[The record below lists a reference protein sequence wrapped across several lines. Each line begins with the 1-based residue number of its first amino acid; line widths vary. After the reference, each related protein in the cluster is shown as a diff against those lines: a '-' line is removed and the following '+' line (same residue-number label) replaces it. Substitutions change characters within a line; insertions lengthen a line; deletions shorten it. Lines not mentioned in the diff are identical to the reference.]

1 MIGSTVGDYRV
12 TEKLGAGG
20 FGVVYKAVH
29 RMLEQEVAI
38 KTLDPILTRDPK
50 FRQRFFDEAR
60 TQARL
65 KHPNIVVLHN
75 FFEYDG
81 QYFIVMEYVEGV
93 NLAGGQFAR
102 TLSDLIKPG
111 PIPEPRIIAIARQ
124 ILDGVGCA
132 HEHGVLHRDIK
143 PLNVLLTEK
152 GLVKIADFGIAK
164 IVGGDTSVSVSGTRV
179 GTAPYMSP
187 EQVLNEPLTRA
198 SDIYSLG
205 ITLYEMAVGE
215 IPFKA
220 TSTES
225 IEKQH
230 LYAPPPP
237 LRKRN
242 PWISENFEAVVL
254 KALAKKPEE
263 RFQTCEEF
271 SAALEGRGTAPQPR
285 PVSQLEVTRP
295 EPPAPRSELSTP
307 RSSPVDSRDPASRN
321 RRRAGLYIGL
331 AAAAI
336 AAAVGI
342 GLLLRPKQAPLPES
356 GPARV
361 EMPELAGMA
370 LADVQDAVRQR
381 GLVLVGVDSILTD
394 DVAKGRVVSFSP
406 GAGTSVMRGD
416 SVRITYSW
424 GRKTCPDCST
434 PRNKTARFCTKCG
447 YKF

>member
-1 MIGSTVGDYRV
+1 MIGSTVGDYRI

-29 RMLEQEVAI
+29 RMLDQEVAI
-38 KTLDPILTRDPK
+38 KTLDPILTRDPR

-75 FFEYDG
+75 FFEHDS
-81 QYFIVMEYVEGV
+81 QYFIVMEYVEGMS
-93 NLAGGQFAR
+93 LPGGHCAR
-102 TLSDLIKPG
+102 TLAELIKPG
-111 PIPEPRIIAIARQ
+111 PIPESRILALARQ
-124 ILDGVGCA
+124 ILDGVACA

-143 PLNVLLTEK
+143 PLNVLLTER

-164 IVGGDTSVSVSGTRV
+164 IVGGETSVSVSGTRV

-205 ITLYEMAVGE
+205 ITLYEMATGE
-215 IPFKA
+215 IPFKS

-230 LYAPPPP
+230 LYSPPPS

-242 PWISENFEAVVL
+242 PWVSENLEAVVL
-254 KALAKKPEE
+254 KALAKKPED
-263 RFQTCEEF
+263 RFQSCAELA
-271 SAALEGRGTAPQPR
+271 AALEGRSVAPISQPM
-285 PVSQLEVTRP
+285 PQLDVTRP
-295 EPPAPRSELSTP
+295 EPPAPGLTPGVSRSARP
-307 RSSPVDSRDPASRN
+307 
-321 RRRAGLYIGL
+321 RAGLFIGL

-336 AAAVGI
+336 ALAVGV
-342 GLLLRPKQAPLPES
+342 GLLLRPKPEAV
-356 GPARV
+356 PVRPV
-361 EMPELAGMA
+361 HLEMPDLAG
-370 LADVQDAVRQR
+370 LAFSDARSTILGR
-381 GLVLVGVDSILTD
+381 GLTLAKTDSTLTD
-394 DVAKGRVVSFSP
+394 DVDKGTVVSFSP
-406 GAGTSVMRGD
+406 AAGADVKRGD
-416 SVRITYSW
+416 SVRVTYSW
-424 GRKTCPDCST
+424 GRKTCPDCGT
-434 PRNKTARFCTKCG
+434 ARNGTARFCTKCG